1 MLMTRPPRRSRGVTL
16 IEIMIALL
24 IMSVL
29 ITMAAPSF
37 AGWIRNQRIRTASEG
52 LLNGLQ
58 MARAEALKTN
68 TVVSFQIGTDWTV
81 TRPCTLEE
89 VKGDASCATVE
100 VQSGQWSRAEVV
112 PDHSTFSFNG
122 LGRLVSSAGA
132 IQVYGADETDESACA
147 AEGGDDRC
155 LRIDVKAGGGIR
167 LCDPAL
173 SLTNPNDPQACQ

>member
-1 MLMTRPPRRSRGVTL
+1 VTL
-16 IEIMIALL
+16 IEMMIALL
-24 IMSVL
+24 ITSVL
-29 ITMAAPSF
+29 ITLAAPNF

-100 VQSGQWSRAEVV
+100 VQSGQWSRAEVA
-112 PDHSTFSFNG
+112 PNPPALTTFSFNG

-132 IQVYGADETDESACA
+132 LQVYGADDDEGSACA
-147 AEGGDDRC
+147 ATGGDDRC